1 MITYKN
7 RLQYQINKLQSLIN
21 DISESNLEE
30 KLSIGGG

>member
-7 RLQYQINKLQSLIN
+7 RLQKQIKNLQSLID
-21 DISESNLEE
+21 DISELDLEK